1 MCRRV
6 ALRSSLRI
14 ALALVIGVA
23 LVPAPCVLM
32 LVSAVGQ
39 ERGSR
44 TQPPPRPGRP
54 EGVFPN
60 LDDVKHEASFK
71 REPPAPIPST
81 IRSQRNSGKPW
92 DGRRVGDPARDSD
105 HAAGG
110 RGQTLRSHARR
121 RMRVLPLLYEDQFIQ
136 NFFNVALVRSATS
149 EETLYWN
156 YQLRAGYNDGAASLK
171 LAAIELGRTL
181 FESAA
186 YAARGRDAHGY
197 VYDLYKTYL
206 MRDPDAGGWATW
218 EGLVGSHGREYVR
231 RGFEESGEFGSL
243 LAGIT
248 LSGPGSSTASSLIS
262 AQVDPRNQPG
272 NGM

>member
-14 ALALVIGVA
+14 TLVLLLGIALLPV
-23 LVPAPCVLM
+23 PCVSM

-39 ERGSR
+39 GRSPR
-44 TQPPPRPGRP
+44 TGPPPRPGKP
-54 EGVFPN
+54 EGTFPD
-60 LDDVKHEASFK
+60 LDDVKKESRRE

-92 DGRRVGDPARDSD
+92 DGRRVGDPPRDTDHVGARGQTD
-105 HAAGG
+105 
-110 RGQTLRSHARR
+110 QTLRSHARR

-136 NFFNVALVRSATS
+136 NFFNVALVRNANN

-156 YQLRAGYNDGAASLK
+156 YQLRAGYNDSAVSLK

-206 MRDPDAGGWATW
+206 MREPDAGGWATW

-231 RGFEESGEFGSL
+231 RGFEEAGEF
-243 LAGIT
+243 ANV
-248 LSGPGSSTASSLIS
+248 PASH
-262 AQVDPRNQPG
+262 
-272 NGM
+272 